1 MLVLELDLVLLG
13 RLLLCFTLILALI
26 LSRGGEGEASLSE
39 ESSTE
44 FLLSLKFSLAVLE
57 VFFRKYLAEELRPP
71 AELSVSSLI
80 RSESDSSTQLRFF
93 RSSLVAEPYSI
104 LFITSE
110 EDLREPTEAMLL
122 LLPPIFG
129 CVMLLFIIVSQKQST
144 VDWTV
149 ILQFA
154 NE

>member
-44 FLLSLKFSLAVLE
+44 FLLSLKFSLAGLE
-57 VFFRKYLAEELRPP
+57 VFFRKYLELRPP
-71 AELSVSSLI
+71 VELSVSSLV
-80 RSESDSSTQLRFF
+80 RSESDSSTLLRFF

-104 LFITSE
+104 LLITSE
-110 EDLREPTEAMLL
+110 LDLRDPTEARLL
-122 LLPPIFG
+122 LLPPSIWL
-129 CVMLLFIIVSQKQST
+129 CNAVM
-144 VDWTV
+144 
-149 ILQFA
+149 
-154 NE
+154 